1 MWVGVG
7 TCSCCSTSVLVSP
20 VQVGGGVICGEGDAG
35 VEDHPEVAM
44 G

>member
-1 MWVGVG
+1 MCGGWVPAPA
-7 TCSCCSTSVLVSP
+7 SP
-20 VQVGGGVICGEGDAG
+20 VQVEGGRVVICGEGDAG